1 MVTFDV
7 KITGK
12 DMFDY
17 NMYHNYRH
25 FQGIISFILGVVML
39 VISVLSYRAGAQ
51 LSYVLITGFLGLWF
65 TIITPVRIWVKSY
78 QQVALTPSFK
88 KPITYTLSEKEM
100 VIAQDG
106 VEGVLQLEQV
116 IKAVDTGKSIVL
128 YVSNVRAYIFP
139 KRELS
144 DKLLEVTDILK
155 RSKIK
160 KIKL

>member
-17 NMYHNYRH
+17 NLYHNYRH
-25 FQGIISFILGVVML
+25 FQGILSFVLGVCML
-39 VISVLSYRAGAQ
+39 VLSFCSYKAGAN
-51 LSYVLITGFLGLWF
+51 LSYVLITGFLGAWF
-65 TIITPVRIWVKSY
+65 TVITPIRIWIKSY

-88 KPITYTLSEKEM
+88 KPITYTLSENEL

-128 YVSNVRAYIFP
+128 YVTNLRAYIFP
-139 KRELS
+139 KREIG
-144 DKLLEVTDILK
+144 DKLAQVIEILK
-155 RSKIK
+155 KSKIK